1 MKKIIQLVVFTLL
14 CVLTTNAQNGADS
27 NFVFVDFKPDSS
39 LTGTFDTCKLDINKD
54 GVIDIAFFY
63 SRSSAVRFPH
73 YTTYANVSRFQVDTD
88 YSDSLSSPVIQWE
101 QGQTPSYF
109 FDISSYVCIKIIQN
123 QQNYYGWVKISQ
135 FRTTDETGT
144 SNNGISINEY
154 AFCKIPNYPLTVGQ
168 KDTRTSIYELVG
180 STKSLNIFANPTQG
194 LCTINLPIALSNS
207 AMHLRLYNPLGQLVK
222 ETTLAAGLSST
233 ELNLQ
238 AFSKGTYTVSISN
251 GNTLYSGQ
259 VILE

>member
-14 CVLTTNAQNGADS
+14 CVLTINAQNGADS
-27 NFVFVDFKPDSS
+27 NIIFVDYVPDSV
-39 LTGTFDTCKLDINKD
+39 LKEYTDTFNIDINQD
-54 GVIDIAFFY
+54 GLTDIAFFY
-63 SRSSAVRFPH
+63 SFASSGRYIYYRPYSNSSWLQV
-73 YTTYANVSRFQVDTD
+73 YSSYADSLNSPSITWSQGQNVSLYLDT
-88 YSDSLSSPVIQWE
+88 
-101 QGQTPSYF
+101 T
-109 FDISSYVCIKIIQN
+109 SYVCIKKNIDQN
-123 QQNYYGWVKISQ
+123 VFFGWIEIRCDRKPDDNYLTIFKH
-135 FRTTDETGT
+135 
-144 SNNGISINEY
+144 

-194 LCTINLPIALSNS
+194 LCTINLPVALSNS